1 MLQNGSK
8 SGTRNNTRRQQQ
20 WRRSCTIKEGTKLHI
35 RQESELK
42 RNTPKMVTKQK
53 SRNYCCKEFRDPTRS
68 NDDNKLVIQRSN
80 HKKQQRSCELTK
92 HPCEAAAIPRSKE
105 ATTQSNN
112 NNTSDPT
119 NQQDPTTTRLCNSN
133 VQSKQSS
140 TSSINRGTSTPRTL
154 KAPRRVT
161 NNPTM
166 EVGSEEK
173 EGEGNGGGRESLEK
187 KKEN

>member
-53 SRNYCCKEFRDPTRS
+53 SRNYCCKEFR
-68 NDDNKLVIQRSN
+68 
-80 HKKQQRSCELTK
+80 
-92 HPCEAAAIPRSKE
+92 AAIPRSKE